1 MAFGFRIQGYR
12 SGPRA
17 VLLMHNAHCKCW
29 REDQTPP
36 HVDRFNTKSAR
47 EGQTTDKHDRL
58 RWIQIWPEL
67 WIKWHLYH
75 FGLAI
80 FNFCSSTFYI
90 KIPLG
95 HFRSACC
102 EYQTWHE
109 SVIVSVCL
117 QVECKGPLQIAQ
129 LANGQDRC
137 LGSRWRCWDPK
148 CTQVVAR

>member
-1 MAFGFRIQGYR
+1 MYTEHIVQF
-12 SGPRA
+12 RA
-17 VLLMHNAHCKCW
+17 VLLMHNAHCICW
-29 REDQTPP
+29 REDQPPPQHRLQTCSTPSP
-36 HVDRFNTKSAR
+36 LERGR
-47 EGQTTDKHDRL
+47 PQTSTHRL
-58 RWIQIWPEL
+58 RWIQIWPQL
-67 WIKWHLYH
+67 WIKWHLYN
-75 FGLAI
+75 FDRAI